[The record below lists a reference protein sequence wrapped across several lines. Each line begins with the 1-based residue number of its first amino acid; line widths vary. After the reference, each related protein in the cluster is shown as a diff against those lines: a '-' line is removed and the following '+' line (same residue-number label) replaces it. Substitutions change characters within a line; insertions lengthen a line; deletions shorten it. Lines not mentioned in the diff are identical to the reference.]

1 MQPLIKIT
9 ACSASLQMIIKVHVT
24 LHTDNAH
31 HLITTAASAD
41 EVEYI
46 IIWKSK
52 ISKGK

>member
-1 MQPLIKIT
+1 MQPLTKTT
-9 ACSASLQMIIKVHVT
+9 AYPASLQLIIKVHVT

-46 IIWKSK
+46 IIRKSK
-52 ISKGK
+52 IRKGK